1 MGQQFQVPQFIERE
15 ARLIGPLTL
24 KQSALLGGTG
34 AFLFVLWF
42 MLENWLFFIVGV
54 PVALII
60 LLLGFLK
67 INGRPL
73 LDFAT
78 AFFSFFISP
87 QIYIWQKR
95 SVQQERPRRAKNAVE
110 KFSGPATKI
119 TNQGIRDLAKK
130 LDAGFPQ

>member
-1 MGQQFQVPQFIERE
+1 MSQQFQVPQFIERE

-34 AFLFVLWF
+34 ALLFMLWF
-42 MLENWLFFIVGV
+42 MLENWLFFIMGV
-54 PVALII
+54 PLALGI
-60 LLLGFLK
+60 LLVGFLK

-73 LDFAT
+73 LDFFT
-78 AFFSFFISP
+78 AFFAFFISP
-87 QIYIWQKR
+87 QVYIWQKHR
-95 SVQQERPRRAKNAVE
+95 AKQERPRRAKNAVE

-130 LDAGFPQ
+130 LDRGIP